1 MISKKQSRTT
11 ETNFISKIGKILG
24 NTRNEITIPE
34 KKKSIE
40 IQTDETIIN
49 KFIETAKKQNWL
61 IHQAQSSNNVLRLI
75 EKILIK
81 TKAKNIVRTN
91 EEIINRLDLNKYLE
105 SKNYKETIIF
115 NKKPLTAEKIKNICS
130 KADIGIS
137 SADFAIAETGSIVI
151 IPGSN
156 KSKMVSLLPAT
167 HIVIIHPK
175 LIINRLE
182 ELFLKLP
189 EIQKN
194 SSINIISGPSRTADI
209 EQTIV
214 IGAHG
219 PKEVH
224 LIICDYD

>member
-11 ETNFISKIGKILG
+11 ETNFISKISKILG

-61 IHQAQSSNNVLRLI
+61 IHQAQSSNNVLTLI
-75 EKILIK
+75 ENILIK

-115 NKKPLTAEKIKNICS
+115 NKKPLTSEKIKNICS
-130 KADIGIS
+130 NLKAINDSITHDS
-137 SADFAIAETGSIVI
+137 SLKAKE
-151 IPGSN
+151 N
-156 KSKMVSLLPAT
+156 MLL
-167 HIVIIHPK
+167 K
-175 LIINRLE
+175 RL
-182 ELFLKLP
+182 LAGKNNGVLKQL
-189 EIQKN
+189 
-194 SSINIISGPSRTADI
+194 R
-209 EQTIV
+209 
-214 IGAHG
+214 
-219 PKEVH
+219 
-224 LIICDYD
+224 